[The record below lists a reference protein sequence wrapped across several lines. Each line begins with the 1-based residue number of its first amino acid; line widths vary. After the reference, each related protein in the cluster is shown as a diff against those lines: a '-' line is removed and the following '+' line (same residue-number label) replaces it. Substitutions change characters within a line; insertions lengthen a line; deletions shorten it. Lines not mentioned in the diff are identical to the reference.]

1 MPKSKNDKL
10 QGTLTL
16 LVLRTLESR
25 GALHGYGLC
34 EHIRQV
40 SGELLEMEEGSLY
53 PALHRMEQDGWV
65 ASKWELTDKGRNA
78 KVYSI
83 TARGK
88 KQLADEEESWGRLT
102 MGVKR
107 VLRYS

>member
-10 QGTLTL
+10 QGTLIL
-16 LVLRTLESR
+16 LVLRTLETR

-34 EHIRQV
+34 AHIREV

-65 ASKWELTDKGRNA
+65 ASRWILTDRGRNA

-88 KQLADEEESWGRLT
+88 KQLADEEERWGRLT
-102 MGVKR
+102 LGVKR
-107 VLRYS
+107 VLQYS